1 MIDQSNHMEVFG
13 RARASSNHS
22 PPSQEI
28 DIFSLGPTGGCQL
41 VSRPVTA
48 VEHNWPCKGTGV
60 IASAPWGSP
69 VCFPDIILGD
79 LFDTNEHNET
89 KKKTKLFNRGYH
101 NDNKQH
107 FKWQLQLAV
116 FFGLVY
122 RNGKHC
128 LTFTFSRKPKRVTQE
143 QRLTL
148 LTCWSLKLYHWPS
161 LKDLIQA

>member
-1 MIDQSNHMEVFG
+1 MIDQSNDMEVFG
-13 RARASSNHS
+13 TARASSNHS

-48 VEHNWPCKGTGV
+48 VEHNWPCKGTGE
-60 IASAPWGSP
+60 IASAPWRSP
-69 VCFPDIILGD
+69 ICFPDIILGD
-79 LFDTNEHNET
+79 LFDKNEHNET
-89 KKKTKLFNRGYH
+89 KKKNYSTEVTTMTISSILNGSCS
-101 NDNKQH
+101 
-107 FKWQLQLAV
+107 WQF